1 MEPFKNDELTTK
13 QKGQVRMRAIMDF
26 GMGILWLGMGIFM
39 LFPDKF
45 APGFALQFN
54 DNRLKIFGG
63 VCILYGG
70 FRIYRAI
77 KKNYFREL

>member
-1 MEPFKNDELTTK
+1 MEPYKKEELTTR

-26 GMGILWLGMGIFM
+26 GMGILWLGMGVFM
-39 LFPDKF
+39 IFPDSLAPDF
-45 APGFALQFN
+45 AARFD

-63 VCILYGG
+63 VCLLYGG
-70 FRIYRAI
+70 FRIYRAV